1 MATKQQLTCFLSGL
15 VGLKACA
22 NQLNAKMLLCKSLMQ
37 SSEKLLRC
45 ANTLWKCSRLW
56 AFGGDC
62 VSIKNGVANYKLC
75 SGVWWI
81 GCENLYGFGV

>member
-22 NQLNAKMLLCKSLMQ
+22 NQLNAKMLLCKPMVQ

-45 ANTLWKCSRLW
+45 ANTLWKGSRLW
-56 AFGGDC
+56 TFGGDS
-62 VSIKNGVANYKLC
+62 VSIKNGVANHKLC

-81 GCENLYGFGV
+81 VYENLYGFGV